1 MDSLAY
7 LRLSCTTFLLV
18 ASSLLHAQTKLDSLK
33 KKLDQVSSPAA
44 RAALISEI
52 SESFFTAAR
61 YDSLGK
67 YADELL
73 VLSDKLKDQELYWM
87 AKTFKAQSF
96 MRQDSAKFFYES
108 ELALKACMDDNYT
121 RGIAINC
128 MGIGSLL
135 LTFGKYK
142 ESIVYLQKGYDAID
156 EAVQPELLGI
166 KSDLVRSISSV
177 YHHQGRYSEALDY
190 ALQGSRLAEQSKVP
204 MQILKS
210 YLSLSGIYGELS
222 SPENDLGTAKDRF
235 RYHFEAK
242 KYMKLSYQY
251 SLVNASK
258 LTQGATAFNLGSLFA
273 EDKKEDSARY
283 YLDESIRLGLE
294 TGFHELLSNAF
305 RMKSTLF
312 PTNPDS
318 AIHYLDLAYINAAKA
333 KNPITG
339 VATSLDKAKIFVS
352 QKKWSEAES
361 LTSKT
366 LTEAKQLSLLNDQ
379 RSAYLI
385 LHEIKI
391 GQGDFRKAIEYYKNY
406 ILIKDSIVS
415 EKNFARIEELKTKY
429 ETELKDVEIKNLEQT
444 ASIQLL
450 EIKQKNFWIAGI
462 VLASLVIAS
471 FLYFYFRQRAL
482 RQQQRALEIENR
494 FLRFQLDPHFLS
506 NALVSIQRFVLEN
519 KSTEA
524 ANYLTKFSRLMRQL
538 LEYSREEMIT
548 IEEEIDLLRNYLD
561 IQKLRL
567 KDKFTYE
574 IKIDPA
580 LSLSDARIQPMFAQ
594 PFVENAIE
602 HGVNHKEDGKI
613 EIFFRAQDDNLI
625 LEIIDNGPGLN
636 AQRDSSNQSLST
648 KIIYERIALLNKS
661 NARSIQLDLGNALNG
676 TGTRVLLTL
685 PIYS

>member
-1 MDSLAY
+1 M
-7 LRLSCTTFLLV
+7 RLLLLIFYSCSTMV
-18 ASSLLHAQTKLDSLK
+18 VAQTTTDSLK
-33 KKLDQVSSPAA
+33 QELSNTTETESQAQITAKIA
-44 RAALISEI
+44 
-52 SESFFTAAR
+52 ESFFLSAR

-67 YADELL
+67 YGASLEQLANKIDN
-73 VLSDKLKDQELYWM
+73 QEFQWL
-87 AKTFKAQSF
+87 AKTYKAQAY
-96 MRQDSAKFFYES
+96 MRVDSTKFFNETS
-108 ELALKACMDDNYT
+108 SILKICEKNKFVK
-121 RGIAINC
+121 GIAINC
-128 MGIGSLL
+128 LGLGSRL
-135 LTFGKYK
+135 LTLGKYP
-142 ESIVYLQKGYDAID
+142 EALQYLTQGANSIQDSDVYLI
-156 EAVQPELLGI
+156 GI
-166 KSDLVRSISSV
+166 KSDLIRTISSV

-361 LTSKT
+361 LTNKT

-391 GQGDFRKAIEYYKNY
+391 GQGDFKKAIEYYKNY

-574 IKIDPA
+574 IIIDPA

-636 AQRDSSNQSLST
+636 VQRDSSSQSLST

-661 NARSIQLDLGNALNG
+661 NARSIQLNLGNALNG